1 MQPLENI
8 RVLDLSRAMAGPFCT
23 MMLGDLGAEVIKV
36 ELPGSG
42 EESRSWGPPFVGE
55 PYGPYPGES
64 AYYISVNRNKQG
76 ITVNLKS
83 ADGQDII
90 RRLAA
95 VSDVV
100 VENFR
105 TGTLEKMGLGYEDLH
120 ALNPRL
126 VYCSISGYGRTGP
139 LADKPGYDAI
149 LQAEG
154 GIMSIS
160 GPVEGPPSRVGISI
174 IDISTGMFSSTAIL
188 AALRAR
194 DITGEGQLVDM
205 SLLDSNAALLANIAS
220 NFLVGGKAP
229 RRFGNAHPNLIPYE
243 AFRARDRWFVLGVAN
258 DRQWGSM
265 CQVIGHPELKDDPRF
280 VTNSDRLANRE
291 ALTKI
296 ISDAFITRDVDEWLI
311 ELGKVG
317 IPCGPI
323 NTIPEV
329 FDSPQAQARNLA
341 MDIDHSTAGS
351 IKVPGFPYKLSR
363 TPAKVHLPP
372 PTLGEHTEKVLNEL
386 LGFSAEDVALLRE
399 RGAI

>member
-42 EESRSWGPPFVGE
+42 DESRSWGPPFVGK

-64 AYYISVNRNKQG
+64 AYFISVNRNKLSL
-76 ITVNLKS
+76 TVNLKS
-83 ADGQDII
+83 AEGQEII
-90 RRLAA
+90 RKLAA
-95 VSDVV
+95 ISDVV
-100 VENFR
+100 IENYR
-105 TGTLEKMGLGYEDLH
+105 TGVLDKMRLGYEDLH

-139 LADKPGYDAI
+139 QADRPGYDAI

-160 GPVEGPPSRVGISI
+160 GPVEGPPSRVGISM
-174 IDISTGMFSSTAIL
+174 IDISTGMFSATAIL

-194 DITGEGQLVDM
+194 DMTGEGQLVDM
-205 SLLDSNAALLANIAS
+205 SLLDSNVALLCNIAS
-220 NFLVGGKAP
+220 NYLVSGKAP
-229 RRFGNAHPNLIPYE
+229 RRYGNAHPNLIPYE
-243 AFRARDRWFVLGVAN
+243 AFQARDRWFVLGVAN
-258 DRQWGSM
+258 DRQWASM

-280 VTNSDRLANRE
+280 IANSDRLANRE

-296 ISDAFITRDVDEWLI
+296 ISDAFITRDAEEWLE
-311 ELGKVG
+311 ELEKEG
-317 IPCGPI
+317 IPCGSI

-329 FDSPQAQARNLA
+329 FNSPQAEARNLSLTV
-341 MDIDHSTAGS
+341 DHSTAGQ
-351 IKVPGFPYKLSR
+351 IKVPGFPYKFSN
-363 TPAKVHLPP
+363 TPAEVHLPP
-372 PTLGEHTEKVLNEL
+372 PTLGEHNEKVLTEL
-386 LGFSAEDVALLRE
+386 LGYSVEDVIRLRE
-399 RGAI
+399 QGAI